1 MKGTI
6 IIWKKE
12 IFSYLSSP
20 MAYIITCVFLLLSGT
35 FFIAYLVGTN
45 YGDTSIQGFL
55 NAAQFL
61 ILLFT
66 SILTM
71 RLISEEKKLATW
83 EFLLTCPV
91 KDIGIIL
98 GKFLGSLTIL
108 LLMLALTLFYPLMLI
123 LLGDPDLGPIATS
136 YIGLILLGSSCLAAG
151 IFSSSVSSNQIVA
164 VVLSGGILFGL
175 WFLGPLASLIPGPLG
190 EALSLFSLSHYFTD
204 FIIGIIDTR
213 AVIYYLSITV
223 FFLYMATR
231 SIEAGRWQ

>member
-175 WFLGPLASLIPGPLG
+175 WFIGPLASLIPGPLG

-213 AVIYYLSITV
+213 AVIYYLSITA

>member
-1 MKGTI
+1 MKGTL

-35 FFIAYLVGTN
+35 FFVAYLVGTN
-45 YGDTSIQGFL
+45 YADTSIQGFI

-98 GKFLGSLTIL
+98 GKFLGSFTIL

-123 LLGDPDLGPIATS
+123 ILGDPDIGPMATS
-136 YIGLILLGSSCLAAG
+136 YIGLIFLGSSCLAAG

-175 WFLGPLASLIPGPLG
+175 WFIGPLASLIPGPLG
-190 EALSLFSLSHYFTD
+190 EALSLFSLSHYFSD

-213 AVIYYLSITV
+213 AIVYYLSITT

-231 SIEAGRWQ
+231 SIETGRWQ